1 MKGEKMSGYA
11 HFSPYPPPLPQ
22 ILKQIPPKPANVE
35 PFSNPSRFCT
45 GSVPVPGDAFLLD
58 SLAETAN
65 LYLKHG
71 VY

>member
-1 MKGEKMSGYA
+1 MKGEKRSGYA
-11 HFSPYPPPLPQ
+11 HFSPYPPPPNPET
-22 ILKQIPPKPANVE
+22 KPPKPANVE
-35 PFSNPSRFCT
+35 RSGNPSRFCT